1 MVLKKT
7 GLAAAVLLAGSQLA
21 YANDLNINGFINVTG
36 GVLSND
42 KISLD
47 GYNDNPSF
55 DQGTLMG
62 LQMSKKVNDST
73 SATVQLVSRGSED
86 YQTEASW
93 AYITYA
99 LNNDTD
105 IRAGRLRTPF
115 FYYSDFLEVGY
126 AFNWVRPPSSVYR
139 LDGLSSITGVDIT
152 HRFNIGNVDG
162 SVQVYTGRYNDD
174 FALNGDVYEVEL
186 RNAMGAVFSL
196 NQGNFGARVS
206 YHQADL
212 SFDANSLVTSRTPP
226 TADING
232 NISVDLTDPTAVA
245 DALKG
250 SRALDSISSIAELRG
265 VEADFIANKDK
276 SQFYQASLS
285 WDNGSTAL
293 IAEWTG
299 LKHDTAL
306 LNDDTAWLVSA
317 AQRYGDATVHLTYTV
332 TEDDLESGLVGQV
345 QKNAES
351 EENSIILGLRYDY
364 DSSTALKFDIQHH
377 DEKLVGG
384 TKGDSGFLYTV
395 GMSLV
400 F

>member
-1 MVLKKT
+1 
-7 GLAAAVLLAGSQLA
+7 

-47 GYNDNPSF
+47 GYDDNPSF

-62 LQMSKKVNDST
+62 LQMSKKVNNST

-86 YQTEASW
+86 YKTEASC

-152 HRFNIGNVDG
+152 HRFHIGNVDG

-174 FALNGDVYEVEL
+174 FALSGDVYEVEL
-186 RNAMGAVFSL
+186 RNTLGAVFSL
-196 NQGNFGARVS
+196 NQGNFGARLS

-212 SFDANSLVTSRTPP
+212 SFDANSLVTNRAPT

-232 NISVDLTDPTAVA
+232 NIGVDLTNPTAVA

-250 SRALDSISSIAELRG
+250 SRALDSISSIAELGG

-317 AQRYGDATVHLTYTV
+317 AQR
-332 TEDDLESGLVGQV
+332 
-345 QKNAES
+345 
-351 EENSIILGLRYDY
+351 
-364 DSSTALKFDIQHH
+364 
-377 DEKLVGG
+377 
-384 TKGDSGFLYTV
+384 
-395 GMSLV
+395 
-400 F
+400 

>member
-126 AFNWVRPPSSVYR
+126 AFNWVRPPSTVYR

-174 FALNGDVYEVEL
+174 FALNGDTYEVEL
-186 RNAMGAVFSL
+186 RNTLGAVFSL

-212 SFDANSLVTSRTPP
+212 SFDADASAVPNPLAPP
-226 TADING
+226 
-232 NISVDLTDPTAVA
+232 A
-245 DALKG
+245 DA
-250 SRALDSISSIAELRG
+250 RQLDIIASVGKARG

-332 TEDDLESGLVGQV
+332 TEDDLKSGLVGQV
-345 QKNAES
+345 QKNAQS

>member
-1 MVLKKT
+1 MVLKQT
-7 GLAAAVLLAGSQLA
+7 GLAAAVLLASSQLA

-47 GYNDNPSF
+47 GYDDNPSF

-86 YQTEASW
+86 YKTEASW

-126 AFNWVRPPSSVYR
+126 AFNWVRPPSTVYR

-152 HRFNIGNVDG
+152 HRFHIGNVDG

-186 RNAMGAVFSL
+186 RNAMGAV
-196 NQGNFGARVS
+196 
-206 YHQADL
+206 
-212 SFDANSLVTSRTPP
+212 
-226 TADING
+226 
-232 NISVDLTDPTAVA
+232 
-245 DALKG
+245 
-250 SRALDSISSIAELRG
+250 
-265 VEADFIANKDK
+265 
-276 SQFYQASLS
+276 
-285 WDNGSTAL
+285 
-293 IAEWTG
+293 
-299 LKHDTAL
+299 
-306 LNDDTAWLVSA
+306 SA
-317 AQRYGDATVHLTYTV
+317 
-332 TEDDLESGLVGQV
+332 
-345 QKNAES
+345 
-351 EENSIILGLRYDY
+351 
-364 DSSTALKFDIQHH
+364 
-377 DEKLVGG
+377 
-384 TKGDSGFLYTV
+384 
-395 GMSLV
+395 
-400 F
+400 